1 MGVFDSV
8 EERLWLNMGLLQN
21 GYRVWTWCFSDKK
34 ELFYTSCPYDEQL
47 KYLFLRNEIVDYIF
61 TECKDVRQP
70 FFVNDEMDLV
80 WIGEFFDRKE
90 GSEVAFCLIGPIF
103 TAKTSL
109 RHINDLLHKRDISV
123 KLRSRFM
130 RIYEEI
136 PVLPVH
142 AFLNMGKMLHYAIT
156 CQDSEDV
163 EILFPKVEKEKEEK
177 QENEIEISEGM
188 DSDLNYERAEN
199 REKLLLQCVRDGN
212 RNYEEYLS
220 SLLPGNTDALQT
232 GNTLRTSKD
241 VVIIFTSQ
249 CTQAAIEGGV
259 PQKAAREK
267 EWYYIRKIE
276 EQDSITKLYR
286 LNREMLDDFIDLVNE
301 TDSLLEVSAPVKQC
315 IAFMKQHYAE
325 PITLEQIAKMTGYTE
340 YYITRKFQNEM
351 GIKLLDYLKDIRLNY
366 AKIWLTTTNR
376 SIQDISDTL
385 QFGTR
390 NYFTKVFKE
399 RTGITPNE
407 YRARTGRA
415 NDQ

>member
-1 MGVFDSV
+1 M
-8 EERLWLNMGLLQN
+8 N
-21 GYRVWTWCFSDKK
+21 
-34 ELFYTSCPYDEQL
+34 EL
-47 KYLFLRNEIVDYIF
+47 R
-61 TECKDVRQP
+61 
-70 FFVNDEMDLV
+70 
-80 WIGEFFDRKE
+80 IG
-90 GSEVAFCLIGPIF
+90 
-103 TAKTSL
+103 
-109 RHINDLLHKRDISV
+109 
-123 KLRSRFM
+123 
-130 RIYEEI
+130 
-136 PVLPVH
+136 
-142 AFLNMGKMLHYAIT
+142 
-156 CQDSEDV
+156 
-163 EILFPKVEKEKEEK
+163 
-177 QENEIEISEGM
+177 
-188 DSDLNYERAEN
+188 
-199 REKLLLQCVRDGN
+199 EKLLLQCVRDGN

-276 EQDSITKLYR
+276 DKDSITKLYR

-340 YYITRKFQNEM
+340 YYITRKFQKEM